1 MTNNFTTFS
10 ASTVRR
16 NYPGFDYPLEFC
28 PMLKKHKPEM
38 IRAVWK
44 SHKDLRGF
52 IGWAKYARS
61 WNGQTI
67 GRFVDDHINDPL
79 PNQHFIFRIGS
90 EVVGVGSLVK
100 SYTNQD
106 CQIALWVTSGYQGKG
121 IGKQILN
128 TLEAVAFEVWGF
140 TRFFYEHDARNESS
154 KKLPQK
160 CGFAFSHTFDTK
172 KSAQGES
179 GFWMSWVK
187 YRPNDLPPGIL
198 QGRDIDDFTNP

>member
-1 MTNNFTTFS
+1 MANTLDTFKTEASQQNF
-10 ASTVRR
+10 
-16 NYPGFDYPLEFC
+16 PGFDYPLTFC
-28 PMLKKHKPEM
+28 PMLKKHKPEV

-44 SHKDLRGF
+44 SHKHLRGF

-67 GRFVDDHINDPL
+67 GKFVDDHINDPL

-100 SYTNQD
+100 SYTQTD
-106 CQIALWVTSGYQGKG
+106 CQIALWVTAGYQGKG

-128 TLEAVAFEVWGF
+128 TLEAVAFEIWGF
-140 TRFFYEHDARNESS
+140 TRFFFENDARNESS

-172 KSAQGES
+172 KNAQGES